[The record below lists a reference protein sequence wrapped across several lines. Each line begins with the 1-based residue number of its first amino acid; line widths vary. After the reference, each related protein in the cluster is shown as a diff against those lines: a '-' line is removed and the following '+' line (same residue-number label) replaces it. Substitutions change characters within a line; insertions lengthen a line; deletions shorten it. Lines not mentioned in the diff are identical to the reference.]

1 MDLVTRPP
9 SKSFKTEKTR
19 TQKISGKYRARVREF
34 ERVQCIKSDRMR
46 ETGDSDIERGGPE
59 IKTFGCENEMLMKQ
73 WENGIAVNKS
83 RL

>member
-1 MDLVTRPP
+1 MKKNSHVSVDLVTRPP

-46 ETGDSDIERGGPE
+46 ETGDSDIERGG
-59 IKTFGCENEMLMKQ
+59 GRQ
-73 WENGIAVNKS
+73 
-83 RL
+83 R